1 MYKVGSLPSLSGL
14 FLCISNNINITSCF
28 NMTPI
33 QDELER
39 QNNKVRHIPKK
50 FVLYEMHVLCSSSM
64 EAFFYIIFYLEI
76 AKIIKQGSK
85 RLICPEIC

>member
-1 MYKVGSLPSLSGL
+1 MYEVGSLPSLKSL

-28 NMTPI
+28 IMTPI
-33 QDELER
+33 QEELSR
-39 QNNKVRHIPKK
+39 QNNEIRHLPKNC
-50 FVLYEMHVLCSSSM
+50 VLYEMHVLCSSSM

-76 AKIIKQGSK
+76 AKILKQGSK

>member
-39 QNNKVRHIPKK
+39 QNNKVRHIPKNLFCMK
-50 FVLYEMHVLCSSSM
+50 CT
-64 EAFFYIIFYLEI
+64 FYALRAWKLSFISFSIL
-76 AKIIKQGSK
+76 K
-85 RLICPEIC
+85 